1 MNYQPVRGW
10 QISQRY
16 APYSG
21 GSSNRSKPFA
31 SIQYADS
38 TTYGALPAGPHFESY
53 QTTPTTC
60 AWNRP
65 SYVPHY
71 GLTYPEEPVSHYSTQ
86 PPPPS
91 YMLPNTDPMSTT
103 NSCYLS
109 GLGRAQQPNIWADSG
124 SSSAATPAMSL
135 LSGGNTNTSFGL
147 QESAISY
154 HAINTSTD
162 RILPNL
168 SASRT
173 LAAAPPSSL
182 DSQCLSAL
190 SHRSSLGWTTDTPS
204 STSAASSR
212 MSNSTDS
219 DSRVFSS
226 GPFGY
231 VDISAN
237 AQELATATSVID
249 ISHSPNDV
257 RRSSEDNRNRS
268 GALEIHD
275 LGHSPRDTMSYP
287 YTSSRTIRSHHNT
300 SGRLVSGQAYHPAPA
315 TSTNRGSL
323 SQGCPPNIQDF
334 GHEGTWHSPP
344 QRSSVASISN
354 SSSFSNVH

>member
-1 MNYQPVRGW
+1 M
-10 QISQRY
+10 SHRY
-16 APYSG
+16 SPYSG
-21 GSSNRSKPFA
+21 GNSSRSKPFA
-31 SIQYADS
+31 SVQYADS
-38 TTYGALPAGPHFESY
+38 AAYGGLPAGPQFDSY
-53 QTTPTTC
+53 QNTPTTC
-60 AWNRP
+60 SWTRP
-65 SYVPHY
+65 NYVPHY
-71 GLTYPEEPVSHYSTQ
+71 GLSYPDEPVSHYSTQ

-109 GLGRAQQPNIWADSG
+109 GLGRAQQPSLWADPG
-124 SSSAATPAMSL
+124 SSSTVAPAMTP
-135 LSGGNTNTSFGL
+135 LSGGNTNNSFGL
-147 QESAISY
+147 QESSMSY
-154 HAINTSTD
+154 HTINTSTD

-219 DSRVFSS
+219 DSRVVSA

-231 VDISAN
+231 VDVSAN
-237 AQELATATSVID
+237 AQELATATAVID
-249 ISHSPNDV
+249 ISHSPNDI
-257 RRSSEDNRNRS
+257 RRSSDDNRNRN
-268 GALEIHD
+268 GALEIHE
-275 LGHSPRDTMSYP
+275 LGSSPRDTMSYP
-287 YTSSRTIRSHHNT
+287 YTSSRNIRNHHNT
-300 SGRLVSGQAYHPAPA
+300 SGRLVSGQAYHPVSA
-315 TSTNRGSL
+315 TSNTRGSL
-323 SQGCPPNIQDF
+323 SQGCPSTLQDF
-334 GHEGTWHSPP
+334 GHESTWQSPS